1 MDVEKKRQ
9 TIEYELF
16 GKVILKITSK
26 VESQYRDDIEPIYP
40 VVEMNLNEK
49 YNNN

>member
-16 GKVILKITSK
+16 GKVIFRVTSC
-26 VESQYRDDIEPIYP
+26 VESNYHENVEPIQP
-40 VVEMNLNEK
+40 IIELNLNDK
-49 YNNN
+49 FLNN